1 MKNSVEILD
10 AVAAKLGGVSDYR
23 IWKDVGIYHG
33 TISSVRAGRCALSP
47 ANLAKAA
54 EVLEVEVGALIAIVA
69 AEREEDPDIRD
80 SLLRVA
86 ERGMKIAAQA
96 GKGARRRA
104 AAAVVLAAGV
114 LAGAPGPVQAA
125 IPTAEAKGL
134 FIMST
139 QHRRRRTRRRAPDQV
154 YPKRTKRILY
164 MALGGKVSSN
174 SRLIRQQNTD
184 CLADTLRAA

>member
-69 AEREEDPDIRD
+69 AEREEDPDIRE

-96 GKGARRRA
+96 GKGSRRRA
-104 AAAVVLAAGV
+104 AAAAMVLVAAGV
-114 LAGAPGPVQAA
+114 VAGVPAPAQAA
-125 IPTAEAKGL
+125 SATAEAGSL

-139 QHRRRRTRRRAPDQV
+139 RTRRRRTRRRSPGEA
-154 YPKRTKRILY
+154 YPKRTKRIVYRDLSCTRHT
-164 MALGGKVSSN
+164 VSHQCGRS
-174 SRLIRQQNTD
+174 
-184 CLADTLRAA
+184 LADTLRTA